1 MAVTPI
7 YGLPYPA
14 LSDAP
19 NVPADV
25 QALAE
30 GVETELSTVNGRV
43 DTTNS
48 DVTALDTRVTDTE
61 TKVAA
66 AKTAGTSLTDD
77 TAAANNTWERWG
89 TEAVIF
95 TNPGVPVDVTG
106 SVAGAFVNTLNTETD
121 AFTRVAISF
130 DSGSTYTVGNAPGVT
145 VGTSG
150 SKRGPATA
158 SAYRAGTP
166 TGNVVVKVEF
176 FVNTT
181 NTKPGAGHLIATMTP
196 Q

>member
-1 MAVTPI
+1 MPVTPI
-7 YGLPYPA
+7 YGLPYSA
-14 LSDAP
+14 LTDPP
-19 NVPADV
+19 NGAAQQQD
-25 QALAE
+25 LAE
-30 GVETELSTVNGRV
+30 AVETELSTVNGRV

-48 DVTALDTRVTDTE
+48 DVAALDTRVADTE

-66 AKTAGTSLTDD
+66 AKTAGTSLTND

-95 TNPGVPVDVTG
+95 TNPGVPVDVTASMTG
-106 SVAGAFVNTLNTETD
+106 SYNNVLNTDTD

-130 DSGSTYTVGNAPGVT
+130 DSGSTYTVGSAPGTT
-145 VGTSG
+145 VGTSVGNRG
-150 SKRGPATA
+150 STAA
-158 SAYRAGTP
+158 SAYRSGTP
-166 TGNVVVKVEF
+166 TGNVVVKVEL

-181 NTKPGAGHLIATMTP
+181 NTGAGAGHLIATMTP